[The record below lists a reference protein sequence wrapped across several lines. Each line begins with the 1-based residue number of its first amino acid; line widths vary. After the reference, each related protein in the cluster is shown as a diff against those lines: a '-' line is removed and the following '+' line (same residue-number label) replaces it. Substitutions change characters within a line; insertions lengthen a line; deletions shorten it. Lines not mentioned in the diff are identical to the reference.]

1 MAPKA
6 PAPGSLRVWL
16 QLMKAA
22 KAIEALVGARFRR
35 EFDQSLA
42 RFDVLAQLDRV
53 GDGWTTVGRLAEHV
67 MAASGNITG
76 LLDRMI
82 AEGLVRRR
90 PSPTDRRSFQVRM
103 TSKGRRLFAR
113 MAGAHAAWIDEALSA
128 MDESEKTELVTLL
141 TRARRAVDDHAA
153 ERG

>member
-1 MAPKA
+1 MASKA
-6 PAPGSLRVWL
+6 PAQGSLRVWL

-42 RFDVLAQLDRV
+42 RFDVLAQLDRF
-53 GDGWTTVGRLAEHV
+53 GDAWTTVGRLAEHV

-128 MDESEKTELVTLL
+128 MDESEKTELATLL
-141 TRARRAVDDHAA
+141 ARARRAVDNHAA
-153 ERG
+153 GRG

>member
-6 PAPGSLRVWL
+6 PAQGSLRVWL

-42 RFDVLAQLDRV
+42 RFDVLAQLDRF
-53 GDGWTTVGRLAEHV
+53 GDEWATVGRLAAHL

-128 MDESEKTELVTLL
+128 MDESEKTELASLL